1 MTEPAGRIP
10 TETLPEICRLF
21 RDHAY
26 SGELFVVDKELDEAI
41 FLVPSEA
48 LPLIDKRPLEQALQ
62 TCLHRKVWIVETEPI
77 WLAQARALG

>member
-1 MTEPAGRIP
+1 MTEPAEEFQLKPCPRFAVCSEIMRIP
-10 TETLPEICRLF
+10 R
-21 RDHAY
+21 AV
-26 SGELFVVDKELDEAI
+26 VVDKELDEAI